1 MADGAIRIGIVG
13 AGGIVRSRNLP
24 GLRAMPGV
32 EVVSVVNRSR
42 ESSERAAAEMEIP
55 TVYDNWT
62 DLIESSDTN
71 AICIGTWPYMHCA
84 MTLAAL
90 EADKHVLTEGRM
102 AMNADEARIMLDAAR
117 SKPHLITQI
126 VPGPPTFPVDNVLIE
141 MINSGFLGD
150 VLSVDIRALPIG
162 RQPHQAFI
170 NPDAPFHWRMDADV
184 SGYNALSVGIEYES
198 MMRWLGPATKV
209 MGNTRTFTTQRRDED
224 GNLRSVRLPE
234 LVGILADLACGAQM
248 HMNVSSIS
256 GMGPQH
262 EIWLFGSQGTVHCEG
277 ANVFAG
283 KRGDTELKEVPNPE
297 ASRYK
302 WRAEEEFINAIR
314 GVGKSHPHPLRRRR
328 TVHGVQRGSG
338 PQLPNRRS
346 NIPAPV
352 DPQHFHTGVDSDG
365 TLFTQGANLFQ
376 WEAQKPL

>member
-1 MADGAIRIGIVG
+1 MADGAIRVGIVG

-234 LVGILADLACGAQM
+234 LVDILADLACGAQM

-262 EIWLFGSQGTVHCEG
+262 EIWLFGSQGTIHCEG

-302 WRAEEEFINAIR
+302 WRAEEEFVNAIR
-314 GVGKSHPHPLRRRR
+314 GAEKVTR
-328 TVHGVQRGSG
+328 TPFDAGVQYMEFSEAVARSSQTGEAIY
-338 PQLPNRRS
+338 LP
-346 NIPAPV
+346 
-352 DPQHFHTGVDSDG
+352 
-365 TLFTQGANLFQ
+365 L
-376 WEAQKPL
+376 